1 MKAREY
7 VAGACSWDPVAP
19 LRLRRKALK
28 NVSEWRSYTTAQF
41 LDGLRETSL
50 SGRVQDGH
58 FPSVRSQPFG
68 PGESTARR
76 GNGPCDE
83 NSGPTVL
90 HTIDVADSQFDSAMS
105 VELLPSSLTERWQS
119 IGLRFATASDIS
131 DMRFMETLAKSL
143 DLIQL
148 VRRYMQPLSAC
159 ADRCMSCWLRA
170 GIWTLVTVIRLYP
183 SRFSCHV
190 RQITEKNR
198 VERLAENV
206 IHEALHLQLS
216 LVERVEPLII
226 DGAEQE
232 QVFSPWKEGE
242 RTMRG
247 LLHAV
252 YVFGNLRYFWKRVA
266 ANCPNSSTF
275 AENRIETI
283 NQEMSSVRH
292 LLDSPLLT
300 ATGRCL
306 ASSSIIF

>member
-19 LRLRRKALK
+19 LSLRRQALK

-41 LDGLRETSL
+41 LDGLRETRL
-50 SGRVQDGH
+50 SGRVRDGH
-58 FPSVRSQPFG
+58 VPSVRSQPFG
-68 PGESTARR
+68 PGESTASR

-83 NSGPTVL
+83 HSNPTVL
-90 HTIDVADSQFDSAMS
+90 RTIYDADSQFDSAMS

-119 IGLRFATASDIS
+119 IGLSFATESDIS
-131 DMRFMETLAKSL
+131 DMRFMESSAKSL
-143 DLIQL
+143 DLIRL
-148 VRRYMQPLSAC
+148 VRPLHATVAGMCRSLHVLLA
-159 ADRCMSCWLRA
+159 SCRHLD
-170 GIWTLVTVIRLYP
+170 ISYSDP
-183 SRFSCHV
+183 SLPFSIFVSCPPV
-190 RQITEKNR
+190 TEKNR

-226 DGAEQE
+226 DGAEHE

>member
-1 MKAREY
+1 MKAGEY

-28 NVSEWRSYTTAQF
+28 KVSEWRSYSTAQF
-41 LDGLRETSL
+41 LDGLQETRL
-50 SGRVQDGH
+50 LGRVQDGH
-58 FPSVRSQPFG
+58 VPRVRSQPFG
-68 PGESTARR
+68 PGECTERR
-76 GNGPCDE
+76 GSGPCDE
-83 NSGPTVL
+83 PSNPTVL

-105 VELLPSSLTERWQS
+105 VELLPSSLTQRWQS
-119 IGLRFATASDIS
+119 IGLRFATESDIS

-143 DLIQL
+143 DLIRL
-148 VRRYMQPLSAC
+148 VRPLHGTVAGMCRSLHVLLA
-159 ADRCMSCWLRA
+159 SCRHLD
-170 GIWTLVTVIRLYP
+170 ISYSDP
-183 SRFSCHV
+183 SLPFSIFISCPPAP
-190 RQITEKNR
+190 EKNR
-198 VERLAENV
+198 VARLAENI

-216 LVERVEPLII
+216 LVERVEPLVIY
-226 DGAEQE
+226 GAEHE
-232 QVFSPWKEGE
+232 LLFSPWKEGE

-247 LLHAV
+247 VLHAV

-283 NQEMSSVRH
+283 NQEMTSVRH

-300 ATGRCL
+300 ATGRCV